1 MAAMAT
7 MLGRTAI
14 GERVWDI
21 QRLIDVLFKHFSD
34 YVQKDRIVCLGN
46 SGGGTATFYAAAL
59 EERIYM
65 AVPSCAVCR
74 FEDSIMA
81 MFHCSCNHIPN
92 IRKFFDMGD
101 IGCLIAPRKLLMV
114 NGVEDYMFP
123 IEGAEACFE
132 VIEKAYQKL
141 NCEDVCMMKKGESGH
156 QFYPEIVWPIV
167 RREVF

>member
-1 MAAMAT
+1 
-7 MLGRTAI
+7 
-14 GERVWDI
+14 
-21 QRLIDVLFKHFSD
+21 
-34 YVQKDRIVCLGN
+34 
-46 SGGGTATFYAAAL
+46 
-59 EERIYM
+59 
-65 AVPSCAVCR
+65 
-74 FEDSIMA
+74 MA

-132 VIEKAYQKL
+132 VIKKAYQKL